1 MGEEAEGKDSIV
13 AVGIVIVL
21 LSDEGGGSLEFMC
34 AGVAGGQN
42 SVEWISCRCF
52 LYGYSYS
59 FLYSRV
65 QCY

>member
-1 MGEEAEGKDSIV
+1 M
-13 AVGIVIVL
+13 AVGIVIMIVSVNVL
-21 LSDEGGGSLEFMC
+21 LSGGGGGKNSLEWICAGGGSK
-34 AGVAGGQN
+34 N
-42 SVEWISCRCF
+42 SVEWIACRCF